1 MFAFQRILVAV
12 DFGLEGD
19 YPDSTRQAS
28 DQALWLAAQNKAQV
42 TYFHVIKANPQ
53 VQEQMLRDQAS
64 PARDYYL
71 GVEARLNESVSQAR
85 EKGVEAYSRIAFGRD
100 WQETVR
106 EVCREKHDIVML
118 GTRNRNLAS
127 RTLFGSFGMKLL
139 RNCPCPVWITKSSTS
154 LNPKTIF
161 VAHDLTEVGS
171 QALRVGASLAQ
182 STSAQ
187 LHILHILE
195 HPEFEAFLPTM
206 AAQVV
211 EERRQAGYAQIEGE
225 LADFRLP
232 LPARIK
238 IEDGTPYVEIINYL
252 NRYPADLVVM
262 GTVARGGLA
271 GVLTGNTA
279 ENLLPWIPCSLITL
293 KPGAFVCPVPM
304 PA

>member
-12 DFGLEGD
+12 DFGTEGD

-28 DQALWLAAQNKAQV
+28 DQALWLAQQSKGQV
-42 TYFHVIKANPQ
+42 TFFHVIKASPEI
-53 VQEQMLRDQAS
+53 QEQMLRNQAS
-64 PARDYYL
+64 PARDYFL
-71 GVEARLNESVSQAR
+71 RVEARLDESVSQAR
-85 EKGVEAYSRIAFGRD
+85 EKGVEAHRRIAFGRD

-106 EVCREKHDIVML
+106 EVCREKHEIVLL

-139 RNCPCPVWITKSSTS
+139 RNCPCPVWIIKSSTS
-154 LNPKTIF
+154 LNPKSIF

-171 QALRVGASLAQ
+171 EALQLAASLAQ
-182 STSAQ
+182 STGAQ
-187 LHILHILE
+187 LHVLHVLE

-211 EERRQAGYAQIEGE
+211 EERRQAGFAQIDGE
-225 LADFRLP
+225 LANFRLAA
-232 LPARIK
+232 PARIK

-252 NRYPADLVVM
+252 NRHPADLVVM
-262 GTVARGGLA
+262 GTVARAGLA

-279 ENLLPWIPCSLITL
+279 ENLLPWIPCSIITL
-293 KPGAFVCPVPM
+293 KPGAFVCPVPV
-304 PA
+304 A